1 MSPEPSAL
9 HDDFYIGYEPKMAS
23 ALARRI
29 RMAVAAL
36 LALAV
41 LLPLLL
47 LAAQDRFA
55 PAVFEFGHTRTIE
68 GRLVEFP
75 YPALDVDGPPGAF
88 YWLVGPGK
96 HGAAALVQGLDGRR
110 VRVRGTLIERD
121 GERMLQLVPDEIETL
136 SALTETK
143 PLSNV
148 RIRTVSV
155 VGELVDSKCHLG
167 VMKPGEGPVHRDC
180 AVRCLLG
187 AVPPMIS
194 VRDARGVPAR
204 LALLDEHGRPF
215 FSDFSALAGRPLAIR
230 GTLVGQGARR
240 FLAASIHDMKMI
252 ADPLNFRFAS
262 VDTSVTESEH

>member
-1 MSPEPSAL
+1 MIPEPS
-9 HDDFYIGYEPKMAS
+9 DFYIGYEPRMAP

-29 RMAVAAL
+29 RAAAVVL
-36 LALAV
+36 LAIAV
-41 LLPLLL
+41 VLPVVLI
-47 LAAQDRFA
+47 AAHDRFA
-55 PAVFEFGHTRTIE
+55 PGVFEFGRTRVVE

-75 YPALDVDGPPGAF
+75 YPALDVSPREF

-96 HGAAALVQGLDGRR
+96 HGSSALVRGLDGRS
-110 VRVRGTLIERD
+110 VRVRGSLIERD
-121 GERMLQLVPDEIETL
+121 GEKMLQLAPDDIETL
-136 SALTETK
+136 AGSSETK
-143 PLSNV
+143 PSATV

-194 VRDARGVPAR
+194 VRDPRGVPAR
-204 LALLDEHGRPF
+204 LALVNADGRPF
-215 FSDFSALAGRPLAIR
+215 FSDFSSLAGRPLRIR

-240 FLAASIHDMKMI
+240 FLAADIGDIENDRAILSTSGSVPSIP
-252 ADPLNFRFAS
+252 PLEK
-262 VDTSVTESEH
+262 VTTVLEP